1 MTISALIGLDL
12 SSNVALNKQPVGGYL
27 GGALVRVLPANVVH
41 WFVILAGTVMT
52 IVYAV
57 KYWS

>member
-1 MTISALIGLDL
+1 MSRST
-12 SSNVALNKQPVGGYL
+12 SNPVGGYL
-27 GGALVRVLPANVVH
+27 GGTLVRVLPANVVH